1 MSTTQTAGAIPRA
14 FVRRPVHRRQWAG
27 LLFVLPAVALVA
39 VFFVVPLAMTAW
51 MSLHNWP
58 LMGAI
63 RFIGFDNY
71 LAIARDVRFWNALR
85 FTALYTVV
93 VTVAIFATAFP
104 LALFVEKPRP
114 FAGFY
119 RTAYFL
125 PVVVGFASASLLWA
139 WLLNVDAGLFSP
151 AAEALG

>member
-1 MSTTQTAGAIPRA
+1 MSTTQAAGAIPRTRA
-14 FVRRPVHRRQWAG
+14 RRRRARKGQWAG
-27 LLFVLPAVALVA
+27 LVFVLPAVALVA

-58 LMGAI
+58 LMGVS
-63 RFIGFDNY
+63 RFIGLDNY
-71 LAIARDVRFWNALR
+71 LAIAKDVRFWTALR

-93 VTVAIFATAFP
+93 VTVAIFAVAFP

-114 FAGFY
+114 FGNFY

-125 PVVVGFASASLLWA
+125 PVV
-139 WLLNVDAGLFSP
+139 
-151 AAEALG
+151 